1 MKVKKMKL
9 FNFLPVLTHAKQV
22 VQWFC
27 NNQMNGNTDKWH
39 LHSSESDKTQM
50 EVGGSLIKNST
61 SEKLLGVKTDIKLSF
76 D

>member
-1 MKVKKMKL
+1 MQSKWFSGSV
-9 FNFLPVLTHAKQV
+9 F
-22 VQWFC
+22 QWFY
-27 NNQMNGNTDKWH
+27 NNQMNGNTDKWQ